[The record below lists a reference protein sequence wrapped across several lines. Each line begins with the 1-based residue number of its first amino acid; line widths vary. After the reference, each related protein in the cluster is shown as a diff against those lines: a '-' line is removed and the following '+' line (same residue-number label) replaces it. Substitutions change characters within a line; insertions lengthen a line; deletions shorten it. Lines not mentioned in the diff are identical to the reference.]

1 MAVWGTFCA
10 VNCEAMA
17 SRMGSRSAGIHPPG
31 WAFRTAVTEAVVSSF
46 ASSRRSARGEESAG
60 KDCFTASSAWLIV
73 SAVAGG
79 VPGLD
84 AGGADAGLGAEA
96 GGGSDGMRDHSNLF
110 KERQDDVVVPLAWRS
125 DARTIAGDPSPTAA
139 AATNASIRSSVL
151 ANLVARCSATG
162 SRRQSGRFAA
172 TGAVAAVAGAEWACA
187 RLCGTRAIAA
197 SIPPPSSW
205 TTAVGTPFRS
215 DCTAGRRTPPSL

>member
-151 ANLVARCSATG
+151 ASPLREIRTAGSARGDESKKLRRLGEGTAAKAADQQRGSAKATG
-162 SRRQSGRFAA
+162 FEGSSLPTTRSTTSGY
-172 TGAVAAVAGAEWACA
+172 AGY
-187 RLCGTRAIAA
+187 
-197 SIPPPSSW
+197 
-205 TTAVGTPFRS
+205 
-215 DCTAGRRTPPSL
+215 CTAGYAMESCSA